1 MKKLLNFKNIAIA
14 ALIIYVLLQWFNP
27 GGVMPG
33 GRTIRRT
40 IKIDGKKYEVLKHTI
55 DTIEV
60 EKVKVVTK
68 KGEDIVHEVI
78 DVDTL
83 VLKELVNVDTAAL
96 LKDYLA
102 KVVYKDTLTLD
113 GGLGTI
119 ALTDTITKNRILG
132 RTWDAKVKERIIK
145 EELIV
150 KEPAKA
156 QLYYGLNAG
165 FNKEDYV
172 SAVGGGLILKTKKD
186 KLYQFNLGVNNRT
199 TDGTNGGFSPYV
211 GFGTYWKIKVKK

>member
-1 MKKLLNFKNIAIA
+1 MKKFVNFKNIAIV
-14 ALIIYVLLQWFNP
+14 ALVIWILLQWFNP

-33 GRTIRRT
+33 GRTIR
-40 IKIDGKKYEVLKHTI
+40 IDGKKYEVIKHTI

-60 EKVKVVTK
+60 EKTKIVTK
-68 KGEDIVHEVI
+68 KGKDIVHEVI

-83 VLKELVNVDTAAL
+83 VLKEMVNVDSAAI

-102 KVVYKDTLTLD
+102 KIVYKDTLTLD

-165 FNKEDYV
+165 FNKTDYV
-172 SAVGGGLILKTKKD
+172 SAVGAGLILKTKKD
-186 KLYQFNLGVNNRT
+186 KIYQFGLGVNNRT
-199 TDGTNGGFSPYV
+199 TDGTNGSFSPYV